1 MKFKVGDLV
10 YEPTLYKEGRIGMV
24 TKAGNALGELWYWVM
39 FFNDPLCIGDTRA
52 YSEKW
57 GDYILVEYNPQQDKS
72 GGKWVIVVLYK
83 MVG

>member
-24 TKAGNALGELWYWVM
+24 TKAGNSLGELWYWVM

-52 YSEKW
+52 YSKEW
-57 GDYILVEYNPQQDKS
+57 GDYILVEYNPQQS
-72 GGKWVIVVLYK
+72 WARPQ
-83 MVG
+83 